1 MGRCYAMVLA
11 GVVAGTFT
19 AQDLVA
25 QQPNGGRGEIPS
37 IEPGERVRITT
48 SPGSKPTVG
57 WVDALEPRDV
67 RVVEEVAHAVVTVP
81 RNEIQRIE
89 RSRVRRS
96 STRRAAPGLTAGGL
110 LGLVVGVAMTE
121 EASCDPGASF
131 CLDFPDK
138 ALGGMAGLG
147 IGMLVGGLISWAIVP
162 GESWEDATLPALTA
176 GADTRGAYLSLRVPL
191 GSGRRQ

>member
-1 MGRCYAMVLA
+1 MGRCIAMVLA
-11 GVVAGTFT
+11 GAVAGIFT
-19 AQDLVA
+19 AQDLAA
-25 QQPNGGRGEIPS
+25 QQSNGGRGEIPG

-57 WVDALEPRDV
+57 WVDALEARDV
-67 RVVEEVAHAVVTVP
+67 RVVDEVAHALVTIP

-110 LGLVVGVAMTE
+110 LGLVVGVAITE
-121 EASCDPGASF
+121 EARCDPGAYF

-176 GADTRGAYLSLRVPL
+176 GADTRGAYLSLRIPV
-191 GSGRRQ
+191 GTGRRQ

>member
-11 GVVAGTFT
+11 GVVAGIFM
-19 AQDLVA
+19 AQDLAA
-25 QQPNGGRGEIPS
+25 QQPNRGREEIPS
-37 IEPGERVRITT
+37 IEPGERVRITM
-48 SPGSKPTVG
+48 SSSSKPTVG
-57 WVDALEPRDV
+57 WVDALEARDV
-67 RVVEEVAHAVVTVP
+67 RVVEEVTHAVVTMP

-110 LGLVVGVAMTE
+110 LGLVVGVAITE
-121 EASCDPGASF
+121 EARCDSGAYF
-131 CLDFPDK
+131 CFDFPDK

-147 IGMLVGGLISWAIVP
+147 IGMLVGGLISSAIVP

-176 GADTRGAYLSLRVPL
+176 GADTRGAYLSIRISL
-191 GSGRRQ
+191 GSGKRQ